1 MFNRNVQKETGKRF
15 TKWSLRRVGKQTA
28 SVVVASGLF
37 LSISQPALAQV
48 IIASQTDTITT
59 TAPADSSS
67 ISQTT
72 TPTTTV
78 EAPVT
83 SEEQPNTIVPQTE
96 APVQKNT
103 PSETQVPQE
112 VEKAEDAMST
122 DAVPHHDEVKNAIA
136 HNFKDVVNV
145 PAEWLDAA
153 KADGPFT
160 AGVNQIIPFELF
172 GGDGMLTRLLLKSSD
187 KAPWSDNG
195 TAKHPFLLPFDK
207 LENGKYFYEVD
218 LDGNAAGKKDGELLA
233 QLKENGTHSYQATV
247 KVYAAKDGKADTSHV
262 VATKTATINLKA
274 IDHHS
279 AVKKAVA
286 HNFKDVVNVPAEW
299 LDAAKADGPFTAG
312 VNQIIPFELF
322 GGDGMLT
329 RLLLKSSDKAPW
341 SDNGTAKHPFLL
353 PFDKLEN
360 GKYFYEV
367 DLDGNA
373 AGKKDGE
380 LLAQLK
386 ENGTHSYQATVK
398 VYAAKDGKADTSHVV
413 ATKTATINL
422 NGIKQKA
429 PKHDQKNE
437 VIQPVYRLYHSGL
450 KSHLYTTS
458 VNERNT
464 LTKRGWKYEGIA
476 WNTTTKTGA
485 PVYRLYHE
493 GLRVHLYTKDANEY
507 KVLGT
512 RGWRQEG
519 IAYRSNGEVPVYRLY
534 HAGIKKHHYTKDAN
548 EYKVLGTRGWKQ
560 EGIAWYSE
568 K

>member
-96 APVQKNT
+96 APVQKDT

-112 VEKAEDAMST
+112 VEKAEEAAISN
-122 DAVPHHDEVKNAIA
+122 DAVPHHD
-136 HNFKDVVNV
+136 
-145 PAEWLDAA
+145 
-153 KADGPFT
+153 
-160 AGVNQIIPFELF
+160 
-172 GGDGMLTRLLLKSSD
+172 
-187 KAPWSDNG
+187 
-195 TAKHPFLLPFDK
+195 
-207 LENGKYFYEVD
+207 
-218 LDGNAAGKKDGELLA
+218 
-233 QLKENGTHSYQATV
+233 
-247 KVYAAKDGKADTSHV
+247 
-262 VATKTATINLKA
+262 
-274 IDHHS
+274 

-464 LTKRGWKYEGIA
+464 LTKRGWKYEGVA